1 MARVGEGPAAV
12 EAAGPC
18 LRPLPRS
25 SVGGGGPAGLLWVGR
40 IPPTERPWGI
50 RARAYAVACAF
61 RWWPHG
67 LGPGLPGD
75 AAPVAA
81 AGRPEPPPAAVW
93 AEELADRTA
102 RRRIRRCRLWPSEA
116 APLLAWTAEV
126 LRSGRLQP
134 LPADLMPLLKPSR
147 SPFRTPEAGLAWAVR
162 HLGGSA
168 RIWREGEEL
177 WLLPEGLLPPGWDP
191 DPEAVRPEAERLWA
205 DLFGGR

>member
-75 AAPVAA
+75 AAPAAA

-93 AEELADRTA
+93 AEELADRAA

-126 LRSGRLQP
+126 LRSGRLKP
-134 LPADLMPLLKPSR
+134 LP
-147 SPFRTPEAGLAWAVR
+147 

-177 WLLPEGLLPPGWDP
+177 WLLPEGLLPPGWDL